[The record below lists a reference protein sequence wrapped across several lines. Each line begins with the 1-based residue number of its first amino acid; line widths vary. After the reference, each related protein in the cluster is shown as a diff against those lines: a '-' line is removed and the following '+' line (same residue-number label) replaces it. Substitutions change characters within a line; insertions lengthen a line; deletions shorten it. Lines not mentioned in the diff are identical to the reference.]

1 MDATTAKALCIAM
14 DSAVP
19 PALEENERLR
29 AKLLLTQQKYL
40 AFVKAECDKSNAITK
55 LLGET
60 LDRIVPR
67 ADNRQVLWD
76 LIFGIFRANPPIE
89 FSAIRDWQP

>member
-29 AKLLLTQQKYL
+29 AKLLRTEQRFL
-40 AFVKAECDKSNAITK
+40 AFVRAECDKCWAINR
-55 LLGET
+55 LVRET
-60 LDRIVPR
+60 LDRIVPG

-76 LIFGIFRANPPIE
+76 LISGILAANAPI
-89 FSAIRDWQP
+89 DL

>member
-29 AKLLLTQQKYL
+29 AKLLRTEQRFL
-40 AFVKAECDKSNAITK
+40 AYVRAECDKCWTITR
-55 LLGET
+55 LIRET
-60 LDRIVPR
+60 LDRMVPG
-67 ADNRQVLWD
+67 ADTDRQVLWD
-76 LIFGIFRANPPIE
+76 LIFGILAANPPID
-89 FSAIRDWQP
+89 F